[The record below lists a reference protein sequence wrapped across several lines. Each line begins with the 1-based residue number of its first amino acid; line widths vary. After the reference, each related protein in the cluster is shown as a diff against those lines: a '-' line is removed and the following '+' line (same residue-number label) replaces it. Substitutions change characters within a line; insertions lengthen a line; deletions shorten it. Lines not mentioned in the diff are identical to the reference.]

1 MTFLIGGKQ
10 LLIILIICLFLVTD
24 ICANLKKRK
33 LNNQKTLPIIEIAR
47 LSRTAAKYVSGAHI
61 TEIVDDPGPGARAW
75 ISSNYQKAKYRRLQW
90 SCILKTLEKPILGYK
105 VEVLIFDHRNPPP
118 VQTFMKSENQLE
130 MYHQCLNIFNFIHI
144 QPKSMI
150 VIPEVRRP
158 VLKVLLYYICYKSVQ
173 NFFEN
178 NWPSSVMIL
187 REITSMAISLSKTN
201 KIENLKINVLIN
213 EFSESPYSQEIV
225 PINKSS
231 RYMNIDM
238 EGYNIWQ
245 YALYK
250 SQILYS
256 SEIPIRIPHQEEFS
270 YIVMSGSPV
279 PPTEF
284 LSMRNLQLLY
294 TESLQFT
301 TALIFSIILLKV
313 RNTLPIRSL
322 EVGIYNISK
331 MPKKFVK
338 INILLAFAARIA
350 RDYVYV
356 RSEWFELVNALLE
369 LDLEE
374 KQRGN
379 FPMLKWN
386 GRINMPLN
394 FEPDIVDPQQLI
406 TNCVRSLE
414 QLSIQGT
421 LIINS
426 VQSNSG
432 PEILHKLEDICT
444 RVQQYLLPYSK
455 IYVDNSQD
463 ENKPLKSILKKVN
476 YLDFG
481 EPKKKN
487 IKFAPNVKVSSYVLG
502 SKPSEIDDLGHFTL
516 DTSLRTA
523 IKKSE
528 VESTARPEI
537 PIPYQKQTVDEDEVI
552 LELFDNEFVDTED
565 LLADTPYPNSESE
578 FQSQKIQSMQLEEP
592 EYQDTNENLTK
603 ASKLLKLNNIN
614 LDDKVKVQNLTDSS
628 NFTNEINSLDSWILD

>member
-1 MTFLIGGKQ
+1 MIFLIESKQ
-10 LLIILIICLFLVTD
+10 LLIILIICLFFVTD
-24 ICANLKKRK
+24 ICANLKKHK
-33 LNNQKTLPIIEIAR
+33 LNNQGTLPIDEIAR
-47 LSRTAAKYVSGAHI
+47 LSRTAAKYVSEAHI
-61 TEIVDDPGPGARAW
+61 TEIVDDPGPRARAW
-75 ISSNYQKAKYRRLQW
+75 ISSNYQRAKYRRLQW
-90 SCILKTLEKPILGYK
+90 SCILKTLKEPILGYK
-105 VEVLIFDHRNPPP
+105 VEVSIFNHRNPPP
-118 VQTFMKSENQLE
+118 VQNFMKSENQLE
-130 MYHQCLNIFNFIHI
+130 MYHQCLNVFNFIHT
-144 QPKSMI
+144 QAKSMI
-150 VIPEVRRP
+150 VIPEARKP

-187 REITSMAISLSKTN
+187 REITSMAISLSKAN
-201 KIENLKINVLIN
+201 RIENLRINTLIS
-213 EFSESPYSQEIV
+213 EFSTSPYSHEIV
-225 PINKSS
+225 PINKSR

-245 YALYK
+245 YALYR

-256 SEIPIRIPHQEEFS
+256 SEIPIRMQHQEELS

-279 PPTEF
+279 PPAEF
-284 LSMRNLQLLY
+284 LNMRNLQLLY

-301 TALIFSIILLKV
+301 TTLIFSIILLKV

-322 EVGIYNISK
+322 EVNIYNISK

-338 INILLAFAARIA
+338 INVLLAFAARIA

-374 KQRGN
+374 KERGN
-379 FPMLKWN
+379 SPILKWN
-386 GRINMPLN
+386 GDINMPLN

-406 TNCVRSLE
+406 TNCIRSLE

-426 VQSNSG
+426 VQSNSS

-444 RVQQYLLPYSK
+444 RVQHYLLPYSK
-455 IYVDNSQD
+455 IYANSQD

-476 YLDFG
+476 PFDYE

-502 SKPSEIDDLGHFTL
+502 SKPSEMDDLGYFTL

-528 VESTARPEI
+528 FESTARSEI
-537 PIPYQKQTVDEDEVI
+537 PIHYQNQAADEDEVI
-552 LELFDNEFVDTED
+552 SELFDNKFVDTED
-565 LLADTPYPNSESE
+565 ILVDTPYPKSECE
-578 FQSQKIQSMQLEEP
+578 FQSQMIQSMQLEEP
-592 EYQDTNENLTK
+592 EYQDIDKNSTK
-603 ASKLLKLNNIN
+603 VSKSLELNNID
-614 LDDKVKVQNLTDSS
+614 LDDKVKVQDLTDGY
-628 NFTNEINSLDSWILD
+628 NFTNEMNSLDNWIVY

>member
-1 MTFLIGGKQ
+1 MNFLIEGKQ
-10 LLIILIICLFLVTD
+10 LLIILVICLFLITN

-33 LNNQKTLPIIEIAR
+33 LNNKETLPIVEIAR
-47 LSRTAAKYVSGAHI
+47 LSRIAAKYVSGAHI
-61 TEIVDDPGPGARAW
+61 TEIVDDPGPRARAW
-75 ISSNYQKAKYRRLQW
+75 ISSNYQRAKYRRLQW
-90 SCILKTLEKPILGYK
+90 SCILKTLKEPILGYK
-105 VEVLIFDHRNPPP
+105 VEISIFNHKNPPP

-130 MYHQCLNIFNFIHI
+130 MYHQCLNVFNFIHA
-144 QPKSMI
+144 QAKSMI
-150 VIPEVRRP
+150 VIPEATRP

-173 NFFEN
+173 DFFED

-187 REITSMAISLSKTN
+187 REIISMAISLSKTN
-201 KIENLKINVLIN
+201 KIEKLRINTLIS
-213 EFSESPYSQEIV
+213 EFSKSPYSHEIV
-225 PINKSS
+225 PINKSQ

-245 YALYK
+245 YALYR

-256 SEIPIRIPHQEEFS
+256 SEIPIRMQHQEELS

-322 EVGIYNISK
+322 EVNIYNINK

-338 INILLAFAARIA
+338 INVLLAFAARIA

-379 FPMLKWN
+379 SPILKWN
-386 GRINMPLN
+386 GKMNMPLN

-432 PEILHKLEDICT
+432 PEILHKLENICT
-444 RVQQYLLPYSK
+444 RVQHYLLPYSK
-455 IYVDNSQD
+455 VYANSQD
-463 ENKPLKSILKKVN
+463 ENKHLKSILKKVN
-476 YLDFG
+476 PFDYG

-502 SKPSEIDDLGHFTL
+502 SKPSEIDDLGYFTL
-516 DTSLRTA
+516 DTSLKTTMKR
-523 IKKSE
+523 SE
-528 VESTARPEI
+528 FESTARYEI
-537 PIPYQKQTVDEDEVI
+537 PILYQKQATNEDEVI
-552 LELFDNEFVDTED
+552 SEIFDNKFVDTEY
-565 LLADTPYPNSESE
+565 LLVDTPYPKSEYE
-578 FQSQKIQSMQLEEP
+578 FQSQMIQSMQLEEP
-592 EYQDTNENLTK
+592 EYQEIDNNSTK
-603 ASKLLKLNNIN
+603 VSKSLELNNIN
-614 LDDKVKVQNLTDSS
+614 LDDKVKVQDLTDDS
-628 NFTNEINSLDSWILD
+628 NFTNEMNSLDNWILD